1 MSTDFTLLIIYIPI
15 WGYIMKR
22 VRVKLD
28 KYLPAHNIT
37 RYELARR
44 SGIKFQTI
52 DGYYK
57 NTVVR
62 YDAVNLGKIAEAL
75 DCGIEDIL
83 ELVDEP

>member
-1 MSTDFTLLIIYIPI
+1 
-15 WGYIMKR
+15 MKR

-62 YDAVNLGKIAEAL
+62 YDAVNLGKIAEAP

-83 ELVDEP
+83 ELVDDA

>member
-1 MSTDFTLLIIYIPI
+1 
-15 WGYIMKR
+15 MKR

-57 NTVVR
+57 NTVV
-62 YDAVNLGKIAEAL
+62 GMTQ
-75 DCGIEDIL
+75 
-83 ELVDEP
+83 